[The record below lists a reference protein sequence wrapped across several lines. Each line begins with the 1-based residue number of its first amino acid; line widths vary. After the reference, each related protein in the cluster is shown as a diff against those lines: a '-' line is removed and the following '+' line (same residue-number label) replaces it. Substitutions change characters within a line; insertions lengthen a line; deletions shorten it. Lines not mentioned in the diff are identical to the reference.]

1 MVLQNLQGIHTWGD
15 FYLEKKTGSKGDSQI
30 QTTGRKLTNW
40 SGRAPPTGGRCT
52 LQEALTGEGFLLL
65 SPEGRAWKGSGLTHD
80 TLPFTLMPQKNILIF
95 FRQRRIILYKS
106 VPPPLSLNLDKVD
119 LIPPEKFAN
128 IQLPSICNQA
138 QIEETPLSYI
148 KRFWISQKVVICNWI
163 TRLRKKEV
171 HINFQTKG
179 KILTIKKSKGDCF
192 HFGRRWFWN
201 HIVHEY

>member
-15 FYLEKKTGSKGDSQI
+15 FYLEKKNWKQRRLPNPDYREKTD
-30 QTTGRKLTNW
+30 KLK
-40 SGRAPPTGGRCT
+40 
-52 LQEALTGEGFLLL
+52 
-65 SPEGRAWKGSGLTHD
+65 WKGATYRRTLYTARSIDWRRIPAAVSRRKSLEGLWFD

-128 IQLPSICNQA
+128 IHKLPSICNQA
-138 QIEETPLSYI
+138 QIEEAPLSYI